1 MNTPNN
7 QGQPLL
13 IIVNGPPASGKST
26 LAEQVAAE
34 LGLPYVSKDAL
45 KEELFDS
52 LGVIERTLTRNL
64 GEASMRL
71 LYTVAGSILDAG
83 TGVVIEANFY
93 HGVSEDDLSPIV
105 ARARAMMVHCDAP
118 EETIKD
124 RYVDRAESGERH
136 PVHGSSKKLNDLED
150 HLEEGT
156 FEPLALDI
164 PVIRVDTT
172 NGYDP
177 SVAEIVSQIRSEV
190 PVTRGA

>member
-52 LGVIERTLTRNL
+52 LGVIERTLTRKL